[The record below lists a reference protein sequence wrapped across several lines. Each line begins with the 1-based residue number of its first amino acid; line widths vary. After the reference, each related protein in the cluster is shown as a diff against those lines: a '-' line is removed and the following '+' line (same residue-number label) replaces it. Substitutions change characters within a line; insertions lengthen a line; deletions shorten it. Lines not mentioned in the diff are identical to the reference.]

1 MSAGIPAV
9 TTDTAARVLAVLYV
23 FGGEHEEMTLNV
35 KFTQEVKYIQKQFHI
50 EGGEVP
56 DETFVLTLQ
65 HYVKELEK
73 QNEPPEWAVNLGHG
87 GMDAFVFGAFAEHLV
102 KGEEMPIDVYDA
114 AAWMVVT
121 YLSALSVKEN
131 RIVDV
136 PDFTNGAYKKR
147 PIKDVVEFP
156 TIRKR

>member
-1 MSAGIPAV
+1 MERSISESLQRDWLDACMAAGIPAV

-35 KFTQEVKYIQKQFHI
+35 KFTHEVKYIQKRFRI

-73 QNEPPEWAVNLGHG
+73 QNDPPKWAVNLYRDRYG
-87 GMDAFVFGAFAEHLV
+87 
-102 KGEEMPIDVYDA
+102 
-114 AAWMVVT
+114 
-121 YLSALSVKEN
+121 
-131 RIVDV
+131 
-136 PDFTNGAYKKR
+136 
-147 PIKDVVEFP
+147 IKV
-156 TIRKR
+156 R